1 MTTSVFNLYNSL
13 ILLALLLAI
22 LCALLCSE
30 IELELVVETED
41 SPMVM
46 TCCGLNRNVPR
57 KIMWLN
63 NCPQMMT
70 TLGKVVELLECRALL
85 EEAGCS
91 SLNLEVL

>member
-63 NCPQMMT
+63 NCPPNDDNPRESCGTFGMQSFA
-70 TLGKVVELLECRALL
+70 GESRLLKSE
-85 EEAGCS
+85 S
-91 SLNLEVL
+91 